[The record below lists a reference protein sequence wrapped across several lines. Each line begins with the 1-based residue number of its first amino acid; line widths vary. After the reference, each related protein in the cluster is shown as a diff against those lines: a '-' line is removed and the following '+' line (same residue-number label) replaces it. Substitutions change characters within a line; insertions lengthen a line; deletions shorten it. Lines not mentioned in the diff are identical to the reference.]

1 MPSFDIVSELDM
13 HEVINAVDQANRE
26 IVNRFDFK
34 GTSAK
39 FEIKDEVITLT
50 ADADF
55 QLKQMFDILED
66 KCIKRSVD
74 PTCIELS
81 DPQGAGKSVTQT
93 ATLKQGLET
102 TLSKKI
108 IKLVKDK
115 KMKVQTS
122 IQGDKVRVTGKKRDD
137 LQQVIS
143 LLKDEKMEMP
153 LQYNNFRD

>member
-13 HEVINAVDQANRE
+13 HEVGNAIDQANRE
-26 IVNRFDFK
+26 LVNRFDFK
-34 GTSAK
+34 GTSAQ
-39 FEIKDEVITLT
+39 FEIKEDIITLT

-55 QLKQMFDILED
+55 QLKQMFDILEN

-74 PTCIELS
+74 PACLELS
-81 DPQGAGKSVTQT
+81 DPLGAGKSVTQT
-93 ATLKQGLET
+93 ATLKQGLDT

-143 LLKDEKMEMP
+143 LLKEMKMEMP